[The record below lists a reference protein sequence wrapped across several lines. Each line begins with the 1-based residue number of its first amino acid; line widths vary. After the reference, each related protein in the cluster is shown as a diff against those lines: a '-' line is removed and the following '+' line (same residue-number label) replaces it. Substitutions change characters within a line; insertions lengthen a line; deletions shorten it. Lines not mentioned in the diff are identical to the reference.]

1 MSEKIFPDTL
11 LTTAGR
17 QMIVDSQG
25 GSTLTFTRV
34 ALGDGVLA
42 QGQDQSALTA
52 IISEKL
58 SANISSYTDN
68 EDGTF
73 SLVFSVNN
81 STLDV
86 GFMHR
91 EIGIMAKVD
100 DGEEQLYAYT
110 NAGNAATFLY
120 DKTTP
125 IQERVVRI
133 DFVVGSA
140 ENLSV
145 EIDGSVV
152 YPTRGEVQQMINAHD
167 SSAAS
172 HAVVFAG
179 YTKTNNAPMFNKRD
193 IITTSGTY
201 TAPVTGWYKITVKG
215 GGGGGGGGNYLGS
228 DLCAPGGGG
237 GEGGTT
243 ITYERMT
250 AGDTAIVTVGAGG
263 TGGANNGSG
272 ADGGDSSVVVGGNT
286 YTAAGGKLGANRAA
300 GAGGAGTIPGE
311 PGGAAPSAYRFGNMG
326 GSGGGAGGGVGVFGQ
341 GSAGVNGGGG
351 AGGQASSTSGADMRG
366 GAGGNGY
373 VWFEYFD
380 SSLNP

>member
-110 NAGNAATFLY
+110 NAGTAATFLY

-172 HAVVFAG
+172 HPLTIDDTVVPVSDSAPLA
-179 YTKTNNAPMFNKRD
+179 TILNNVANMLKQVKGDNDWK
-193 IITTSGTY
+193 
-201 TAPVTGWYKITVKG
+201 TAPGISLAAILGDFATNLSVTTDPDTGVFTCASLGITGLMAQNGYICLGKLFG
-215 GGGGGGGGNYLGS
+215 GLILQWGF
-228 DLCAPGGGG
+228 
-237 GEGGTT
+237 EGVVS
-243 ITYERMT
+243 T
-250 AGDTAIVTVGAGG
+250 AGKTVTFPISFTTRCAIVLPV
-263 TGGANNGSG
+263 
-272 ADGGDSSVVVGGNT
+272 
-286 YTAAGGKLGANRAA
+286 AA
-300 GAGGAGTIPGE
+300 
-311 PGGAAPSAYRFGNMG
+311 S
-326 GSGGGAGGGVGVFGQ
+326 
-341 GSAGVNGGGG
+341 
-351 AGGQASSTSGADMRG
+351 SSTSSNAVVLNATITTVKLYATNN
-366 GAGGNGY
+366 GAGWLAVGY
-373 VWFEYFD
+373 
-380 SSLNP
+380 